1 MDIYGKL
8 SHGRESYSMVL
19 KDGEDMGIN

>member
-8 SHGRESYSMVL
+8 SHGKESYSMVS
-19 KDGEDMGIN
+19 KDEEDMGIN